1 MSEAVTL
8 KAEKREGAGKG
19 AARSLRR
26 EGQVPAIIYGGKGDE
41 IRISTGQ
48 KELVKEYERG
58 HFTSKVIEL
67 EVAGKKERVLPRQIQ
82 LHPVT
87 DVPLH
92 VDFMRVTEKTK
103 IVVQVPVRFL
113 NADKSPGIKRGGV
126 LNVVRRD
133 IELLCTAANIPSEIV
148 ADLDGMQI
156 GESVHV
162 SSVSIPEGAVPTITD
177 RDFTIA
183 TIVGRGAAKAA
194 TAEGEE
200 EGDDEEGEEG
210 DATAEGEDGADSE
223 GGEG

>member
-1 MSEAVTL
+1 M
-8 KAEKREGAGKG
+8 
-19 AARSLRR
+19 
-26 EGQVPAIIYGGKGDE
+26 
-41 IRISTGQ
+41 
-48 KELVKEYERG
+48 
-58 HFTSKVIEL
+58 
-67 EVAGKKERVLPRQIQ
+67 AGKKERVLPRQIQ